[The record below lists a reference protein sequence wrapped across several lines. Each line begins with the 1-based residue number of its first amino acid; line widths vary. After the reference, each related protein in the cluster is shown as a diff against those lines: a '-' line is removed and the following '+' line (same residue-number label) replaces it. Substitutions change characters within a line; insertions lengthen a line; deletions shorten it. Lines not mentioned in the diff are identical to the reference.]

1 MLFSKDISLNKGQ
14 KKFKKEIMETQYI
27 GNSSSTLS
35 RDSPEMAIKE
45 YSKG

>member
-1 MLFSKDISLNKGQ
+1 
-14 KKFKKEIMETQYI
+14 METQCI

-45 YSKG
+45 YSKGLNPQRQEEKETDQ